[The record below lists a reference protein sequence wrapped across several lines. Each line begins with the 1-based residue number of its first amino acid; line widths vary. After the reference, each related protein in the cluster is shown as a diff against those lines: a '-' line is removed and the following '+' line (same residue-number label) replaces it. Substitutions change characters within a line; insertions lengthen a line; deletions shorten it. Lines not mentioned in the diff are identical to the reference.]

1 MDSEEQSSISQRE
14 GIVLLSLE
22 LHLGLKS
29 LVGIFWS
36 RIIL

>member
-1 MDSEEQSSISQRE
+1 MDSESSISQSE

-22 LHLGLKS
+22 LHVGLKS